1 MKKYLIA
8 LSISAN
14 LLLAKSFTGIISPQY
29 DLQLSLATDGLVK
42 SVNKKEGN
50 FIKKDDAILILD
62 NKLQS
67 LETQRRKIIWQDTSK
82 LNNLE
87 QQKKVIEKRYND
99 ALDLYNQTKSISYD
113 EITSIKLKLDE
124 IDSEI
129 KFNSESEKREKL
141 EYTISREML
150 DGNILKS
157 PIDGVVSKIAV
168 DIGEWVKAGEPIVN
182 IINSKICYVEFNIER
197 SYLDN
202 IKNRDKVNII
212 IDEKDNKISKDAKIE
227 FISPIADKSSGLIL
241 VRVEIDNSDD
251 SVTPGL
257 SATLSF
263 DEQNIDNKNLPKNDK
278 TDEIIKSLRQFN

>member
-1 MKKYLIA
+1 MNRYFLGFCIT
-8 LSISAN
+8 AN
-14 LLLAKSFTGIISPQY
+14 LLFAKSFTGIISPQY
-29 DLQLSLATDGLVK
+29 DLQLSLSTDGLVK

-50 FIKKDDAILILD
+50 LLKKDEAILVLD

-82 LNNLE
+82 LNNLV
-87 QQKKVIEKRYND
+87 QQKKIIEKRYKD

-129 KFNSESEKREKL
+129 KYNGENEKREKL
-141 EYTISREML
+141 EYTISKEML
-150 DGNILKS
+150 DNNILKS
-157 PIDGVVSKIAV
+157 PIDGVVSKIVV

-182 IINSKICYVEFNIER
+182 IINSKICYVEFNIEK
-197 SYLDN
+197 SYVN
-202 IKNRDKVNII
+202 QIKNSKSVNIT
-212 IDEKDNKISKDAKIE
+212 IDEKESKIEKEAKIE

-251 SVTPGL
+251 SITPGL

-263 DEQNIDNKNLPKNDK
+263 DKENSEKDLPKSEK